1 MIQLSR
7 AHWGLE
13 EQRDGT
19 KQKENLGPFVF
30 VVPNHFVPDE
40 LYRNG
45 GVRSVGPCGLGVSAT
60 VSQKLWDGTLWDRLA
75 VQVQSHSY
83 CRLVQVFQAH
93 GSAGEGSLAVI
104 M

>member
-40 LYRNG
+40 LYRSG
-45 GVRSVGPCGLGVSAT
+45 EVRSVGPCGLGVLAT

-75 VQVQSHSY
+75 VQVQSLSY
-83 CRLVQVFQAH
+83 CRLVQVFHPMALL
-93 GSAGEGSLAVI
+93 GKGL
-104 M
+104 